1 MGGYIC
7 LASALCLTPSFPGR
21 KEPSKFHKQINGG
34 VRRDERC
41 NESIAVFLCCKFG
54 ERDLRKPKKDKR
66 AKYGP
71 AGGAECNVSI
81 SRGGHLRL
89 RLTGWGARREYS
101 MLLVTVSRSIQFHV
115 AALLRDRDQIEAFM
129 YGIVFLTE
137 RASNDGLVG

>member
-1 MGGYIC
+1 MFG
-7 LASALCLTPSFPGR
+7 LSALPYPLFSWAQRTL
-21 KEPSKFHKQINGG
+21 EFHKQINGG

-41 NESIAVFLCCKFG
+41 NEFIAVYLCCKFG
-54 ERDLRKPKKDKR
+54 ERDLREPKKDKR

-71 AGGAECNVSI
+71 AGGTECNVSI
-81 SRGGHLRL
+81 GRGGHPRL
-89 RLTGWGARREYS
+89 GLTGWGARREYS

-137 RASNDGLVG
+137 RVNNDGLVG